1 MVSLFRPG
9 SEGEFRELDQIAN
22 GLNSCNA
29 RVMEKIRSG
38 SMSMADLAERMYAE
52 ASKGDSRYVKALL
65 NLGRGIEAA
74 GIYYVNNPKFAE
86 LSYVDELQRK
96 RRYLVHELAKGNHE
110 IAKMA
115 ARLGDAQLR
124 DGFGDTLLGIMVG
137 WEHRLR
143 RNNPLNR
150 KELPDIR
157 G

>member
-9 SEGEFRELDQIAN
+9 SEGEFRELDQIAS
-22 GLNSCNA
+22 GLNSGNA
-29 RVMEKIRSG
+29 RVMERIRSG
-38 SMSMADLAERMYAE
+38 GIDMAGLAERMYSE

-65 NLGRGIEAA
+65 NLGRGMEAA
-74 GIYYVNNPKFAE
+74 GIYYVDNPKFAE
-86 LSYVDELQRK
+86 LSYVDELRRK
-96 RRYLVHELAKGNHE
+96 RRYLIHELAKGSHK

-115 ARLGDAQLR
+115 ARLGNAQLR

-143 RNNPLNR
+143 RDNPLNR

-157 G
+157 S